1 MRSVYDSRSMQATFN
16 LITKWMIALQKNEID
31 LPSNF
36 DFQFYLKG
44 LTIALDSRTDNGL
57 VATKVIWHI
66 YMIFNWLPLEYKL
79 QIACDLLLRDQYF
92 YRFFFHWSYN
102 VRMVFYYFYFFQLYQ
117 TLGGNEQ
124 MPNISTKS
132 ISTPQQNLMM
142 DVVPDKHKAF
152 NS

>member
-1 MRSVYDSRSMQATFN
+1 MCSVYDSRSMQATFN

-44 LTIALDSRTDNGL
+44 LTIALDSRADNGL

-102 VRMVFYYFYFFQLYQ
+102 IREIFYMVLLY
-117 TLGGNEQ
+117 G
-124 MPNISTKS
+124 I
-132 ISTPQQNLMM
+132 
-142 DVVPDKHKAF
+142 DKNVMVSDASLYLNSNDLSLF
-152 NS
+152 NMV